1 MAGRSAAVATGPT
14 VYVGSNDAAL
24 YAVDAGTGNLRWA
37 FTDPSLHL
45 SPSPTVVDGTIY
57 IGSGGGS
64 PSESG
69 ALYAVDAATGEQVW
83 TASAPGLIGTPT
95 VTDGTV
101 YFPANGTFGED
112 REDSGVFAV
121 DAATGDQ
128 EWAFTY
134 PSSRIGSA
142 PTVIDDPEAGD
153 SVGLRVA
160 RGTLGHHHVWADNSP
175 AVTGTVLGEVTSDA
189 GEQLAEVEVTL
200 VNEAGEATSAYTGA
214 DGSYAVEV
222 VPGTYDLV
230 VEKLGFAPFE
240 TVVVVHKHLETERDI
255 DLTSLKP
262 GGLRGAVTDA
272 DSDPLADVEIRCY
285 HDGTL
290 IDTATTDETGE
301 YALALAVG
309 LYEVVATA
317 DGYAPVS
324 EPVEL
329 TSSTP

>member
-1 MAGRSAAVATGPT
+1 M
-14 VYVGSNDAAL
+14 
-24 YAVDAGTGNLRWA
+24 
-37 FTDPSLHL
+37 
-45 SPSPTVVDGTIY
+45 
-57 IGSGGGS
+57 
-64 PSESG
+64 
-69 ALYAVDAATGEQVW
+69 
-83 TASAPGLIGTPT
+83 
-95 VTDGTV
+95 
-101 YFPANGTFGED
+101 
-112 REDSGVFAV
+112 FAV

-153 SVGLRVA
+153 SVGSRVA
-160 RGTLGHHHVWADNSP
+160 RGTLEHHHVWADNSP
-175 AVTGTVLGEVTSDA
+175 AVTGTVLGKVTSDA

-200 VNEAGEATSAYTGA
+200 VNKAGEATSTYTGA

-230 VEKLGFAPFE
+230 VEELGFAPFE
-240 TVVVVHKHLETERDI
+240 TVVVHEHLETERDI
-255 DLTSLKP
+255 DLPSLKP
-262 GGLRGAVTDA
+262 GGLRGAVTDV

-290 IDTATTDETGE
+290 IDTATTDGTGE

-324 EPVEL
+324 EPVEIEEDTQTFRDFEL
-329 TSSTP
+329 VEGAPSLPGHDDRPRDLNGDELFEDIDGDGEFDIFDVQTLFNGLDSDAVQNHPEAFNFNEDENPEDVTIFDVQELFNRLAYWEG